1 MFLGRLYPMLIL
13 VRFNPYRFRIRDCLV
28 STTIKGV
35 GLNLEKVIS
44 GFFIILAL
52 TMNFGFFYGD
62 PTVLEEHSRYE
73 LFAAIIINL
82 IATIYKLG
90 DKTQLGAVLLA
101 TSLVADI
108 QLIGAASIWALG
120 EYVVGMNTEVTVA
133 IISFSGGALLAN
145 IVSVILFTGDV
156 LKSKR

>member
-1 MFLGRLYPMLIL
+1 MTL
-13 VRFNPYRFRIRDCLV
+13 
-28 STTIKGV
+28 KGV